1 MMSLKNLLGKQ
12 VKLLRGYRKMTQ
24 EDLAELV
31 GIDIRQLAR
40 IESGESFATS
50 ETIEKISKSLK
61 VSYKDLFDFENI
73 VFEDEENMTSDDILK
88 FKKNY
93 SILNKQIQK
102 IAQND
107 DKTEYL
113 SLAIEAL
120 SKKSSL
126 EKLKSII
133 LGMTLK

>member
-1 MMSLKNLLGKQ
+1 MSLKNLLGKQ

-73 VFEDEENMTSDDILK
+73 VFDDEENMTSDDILK

>member
-1 MMSLKNLLGKQ
+1 MSLKNLLGKQ
-12 VKLLRGYRKMTQ
+12 VKLLRVYKKMTQ

-50 ETIEKISKSLK
+50 ETIEKLSKALG
-61 VSYKDLFDFENI
+61 VSYKDLFDFENFTI
-73 VFEDEENMTSDDILK
+73 SDVENMTSDDILK
-88 FKKNY
+88 FKNNY
-93 SILNKQIQK
+93 SKLNKKILK

-113 SLAIEAL
+113 TLAIEAL